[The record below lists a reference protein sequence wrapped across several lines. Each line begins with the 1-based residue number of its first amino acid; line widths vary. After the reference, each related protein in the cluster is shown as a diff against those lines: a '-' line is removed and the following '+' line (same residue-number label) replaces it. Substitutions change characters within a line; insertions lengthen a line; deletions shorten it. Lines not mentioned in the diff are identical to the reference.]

1 MKDFLQSKLYRVAG
15 YVELF
20 VAFILV
26 VFIGALSVKFMI
38 GIFDQSIYNVAD
50 DIELMNGI
58 LAKAL
63 NLAVGV
69 EFVKMLSK
77 HTPSTVIEVLLF
89 ATARQMV
96 AEHTG
101 SMETL
106 LGVITIA
113 ILFATRKFLFS
124 SFDET
129 EKIILRASLPIRLA
143 NLISHAALPDNDKET
158 LGEVVKKRLE
168 EKHIPI
174 ATGAIV
180 YYDHDG
186 IALRI
191 AKMHE
196 DRISRV
202 EVIRSV

>member
-1 MKDFLQSKLYRVAG
+1 MKDFLQSKLYRLAG
-15 YVELF
+15 FVELF

-26 VFIGALSVKFMI
+26 VFIGVLSIKFMI
-38 GIFDQSIYNVAD
+38 GIFDRSIYNAAD

-58 LAKAL
+58 LARAL

-77 HTPSTVIEVLLF
+77 HTPNTVIEVLLF

-101 SMETL
+101 SVETL
-106 LGVITIA
+106 IGVSTIA

-143 NLISHAALPDNDKET
+143 NLISHAALPDNEKDT
-158 LGEVVKKRLE
+158 LGEVLKRRLE
-168 EKHIPI
+168 EKRIPV

-186 IALRI
+186 VALRV
-191 AKMHE
+191 AKMHDE
-196 DRISRV
+196 KISRV